1 MNCEAATPVA
11 AKPAPVTPAAHP
23 QRRQRRRRLR
33 RDDSAHNQA
42 AAACPIIAPAAGNR
56 DARPPAAP
64 EAAAA
69 ATSGAEA
76 WPQAA
81 TEATA
86 ALADSTEAGAPV
98 ALEAATDSTDD
109 GAPAAR
115 GAIAAAVSSTDAR
128 ASAAPEAA
136 ADGMAARAPAT
147 SGAPAAAAGSIDTG
161 PPPASEATSVGS
173 TGLLPPSDPQTAAA
187 AANDNAGAAC
197 TPPDAAQRAALE
209 PRQPRKDTAAGVGAQ
224 HQLHTSPTGCGVE
237 EQADRLPSMELAHN
251 LLNTGGSEALLTSG
265 ESEQW
270 NGELLTGRGR
280 SRDSS
285 LDGAWEALLGLTVS
299 GAPRDSLDERHAP
312 QEAAGRRLN
321 GGMMFPAEGDAFPD
335 EPRLGAL
342 AIVRRSLDEV
352 GAECAGCYLSCFWY
366 LRQLDHTCLM
376 VLDCVLICLHLQVHG
391 SY

>member
-1 MNCEAATPVA
+1 MNSEAATPVA
-11 AKPAPVTPAAHP
+11 AKPASVTPAAHP

-42 AAACPIIAPAAGNR
+42 AAACPIIAPAAGDR

-86 ALADSTEAGAPV
+86 ALADSTEAGAPA

-115 GAIAAAVSSTDAR
+115 GATAAAVGSTDAR

-187 AANDNAGAAC
+187 AADNAGAAC

-224 HQLHTSPTGCGVE
+224 HQPHTSLTGCGME

-270 NGELLTGRGR
+270 DAELLTGRGR

-342 AIVRRSLDEV
+342 AIVRRSLDQV
-352 GAECAGCYLSCFWY
+352 GAECAGCYLSCFWD

-376 VLDCVLICLHLQVHG
+376 LLDCVLICLHLQVHG